1 MATLYWCG
9 LSKSINS
16 STGWGTSPA
25 GIVFRGSR
33 SGTVLTVTTVYGGS
47 IVPGIVGTGPVLY
60 TSTGIAS
67 GTIIAQLTGTT
78 GGAGTYTTS
87 ASGTIASAD
96 MYTFPANAVA
106 STPTITD
113 DVIFGAPSVYS
124 GGSGPTAT
132 INAIFSFRSL
142 TTTAGSNGSVYT
154 IAGTFATTIDG
165 NLSLSS
171 GTLWTHSSTLNL
183 NGSITSSTINTN
195 GTAISS
201 NVVMNSSSGTLTL
214 TSDFGQN
221 NSTTNGGSFTFTT
234 GTINLAGYAWNCGT
248 FVTGTGTLTR
258 TLSFGSTGVVN
269 VTSIATA
276 SVINVSS
283 AVTPSYLVL
292 TGTNPTFVLTGT
304 TGVGTRTISWT
315 GSSWAGSTLSM
326 PSLKVTGGS
335 DTVVLSVGGTTTG
348 NLNLLDLTGFSGTFQ
363 YNTPASYTVSAYNSI
378 IIPTGATGAASGSQT
393 INITF
398 IPTTGTYS
406 FGLGSITYPNQIVS
420 FPTTGTAIYNQVGS
434 TTSAGYIYGG
444 SSNGS
449 INFSG
454 QISLNRSLGTSSNPI
469 VGANLGSANLT
480 IVGAYITSPF
490 NAGTSTIDLYSAP
503 ATNYL
508 FYAAG
513 LNLYNLRV
521 VDFAYYKTIIN
532 ANSFNSFET
541 LSSALNSF
549 GSSVLFQ
556 SNCSFNTFNVN
567 GTSSIILTLGSDT
580 TTQRTLTKNNAWT
593 LDNSTDSGNNTGLTF
608 LGSGSGNN
616 AYLDVSYINGVVVET
631 ATGNMFL
638 MF

>member
-1 MATLYWCG
+1 MSTLYWCG

-132 INAIFSFRSL
+132 INAVFSFRSL

-154 IAGTFATTIDG
+154 IAGTSATTIDG

-183 NGSITSSTINTN
+183 NGNITSSTINTN

-221 NSTTNGGSFTFTT
+221 NSTTNVGSFTFTT

-378 IIPTGATGAASGSQT
+378 TIPSTATAIPSSTQVINLAFTPTSG
-393 INITF
+393 I
-398 IPTTGTYS
+398 YS
-406 FGLGSITYPNQIVS
+406 FELGAITYPNGIIS
-420 FPTTGTAIYNQVGS
+420 FPTTGTAIYNKASGSSSVG
-434 TTSAGYIYGG
+434 YFYGG
-444 SSNGS
+444 SSSGS
-449 INFSG
+449 INIFG
-454 QISLNRSLGTSSNPI
+454 TLTVNLGFGTSSNPI
-469 VGANLGSANLT
+469 VGVNLGSAT
-480 IVGAYITSPF
+480 INVGSAYITTPF
-490 NAGTSTIDLYSAP
+490 NAGTSTVNVGSGP
-503 ATNYL
+503 STL
-508 FYAAG
+508 FYASG
-513 LNLYNLRV
+513 LDLYNL
-521 VDFAYYKTIIN
+521 TITTLGSILTVN
-532 ANSFNSFET
+532 AKSFNSFSFAAT
-541 LSSALNSF
+541 QSAQLI
-549 GSSVLFQ
+549 LFQ
-556 SNCSFNTFNVN
+556 SDCSFNTFSVN
-567 GTSSIILTLGSDT
+567 GVSGNLLTIGSDT

-593 LDNSTDSGNNTGLTF
+593 LDNSVDNGNNAGLTF
-608 LGSGSGNN
+608 LSSGSGNN
-616 AYLDVSYINGVVVET
+616 SYLQVSYINGVVLST